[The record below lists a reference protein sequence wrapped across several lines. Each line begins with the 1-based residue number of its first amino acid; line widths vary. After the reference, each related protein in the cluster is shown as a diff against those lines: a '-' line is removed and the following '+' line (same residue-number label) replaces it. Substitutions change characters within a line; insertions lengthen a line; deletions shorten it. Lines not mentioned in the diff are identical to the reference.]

1 MSPNVGRALG
11 RTGWTISPLGLG
23 CASYWAKP
31 RFSETRARAVLTAA
45 LEAGITVLDTGASYA
60 HGHAER
66 RLGRLLR
73 EVGADPHSLLI
84 GTKAGTVPD
93 ARGRL
98 VKDFRPATVVAQV
111 RASQTALGLE
121 RLPLL
126 QLHGPAPEDLTDELL
141 RALEDLRT
149 QGDVALLGINGFV
162 DITRHATGMAP
173 FDVLM
178 PFLSVMEPD
187 NRALVAG
194 AAATGQGV
202 MVAGPLARMAF
213 APPLGRW
220 LTRPSGLWY
229 LARALRHG
237 PGPLL
242 RARALRPALT
252 APDWTP
258 AQLALAWVL
267 EQPGVACAVFGTT
280 TPAHVTELAAAA
292 RRPLPETVRDAI
304 ARVHGDR

>member
-1 MSPNVGRALG
+1 V
-11 RTGWTISPLGLG
+11 GLG

-31 RFSETRARAVLTAA
+31 RFSESRARAVLAAA

-60 HGHAER
+60 LGHAER

-73 EVGADPHSLLI
+73 EVGADPDSLLI

-93 ARGRL
+93 RRGRL
-98 VKDFRPATVVAQV
+98 VKDFRPETVTAQA
-111 RASQTALGLE
+111 RASLSALGLE
-121 RLPLL
+121 RLALL
-126 QLHGPAPEDLTDELL
+126 QLHGPEPADLTDDLL
-141 RALEDLRT
+141 RALEDLRAEGT
-149 QGDVALLGINGFV
+149 VALLGINGFAPV
-162 DITRHATGMAP
+162 IRHATGRAP

-178 PFLSVMEPD
+178 PFLSVMEPA
-187 NRALVAG
+187 NAPLVA
-194 AAATGQGV
+194 AADRAGQGV

-252 APDWTP
+252 APGWTP

-267 EQPGVACAVFGTT
+267 AQPGVACAVFGTT
-280 TPAHVTELAAAA
+280 DPAHVRELAEAA
-292 RRPLPETVRDAI
+292 RHPLPEAVRDAV
-304 ARVHGDR
+304 ARVHGSPDPDQR